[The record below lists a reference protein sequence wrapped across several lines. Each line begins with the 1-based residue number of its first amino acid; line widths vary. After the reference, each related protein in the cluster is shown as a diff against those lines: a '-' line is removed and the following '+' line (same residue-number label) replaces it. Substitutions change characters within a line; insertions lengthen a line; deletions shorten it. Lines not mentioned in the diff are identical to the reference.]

1 MKPHR
6 KFEVLQ
12 QDFNFNC
19 LLKYCQNNSKKF
31 LLFLTFSL
39 FYLFTLSYTAFQNT
53 NWSVVAES
61 MGGVATAKNEETF
74 SIFYNPACLP
84 NVETKS
90 IQLAY
95 YKPYAGLEDVNFSIS
110 NIAFVLPTKYFSLGV
125 GVGFYDIDNLYYETT
140 TILSLATNL
149 KKLSLSL
156 PYISVGTN
164 FKMLT
169 KGYNFDTEILKYEP
183 VLNNKRSVSSVSL
196 DIGLN
201 YKLLKEKFL
210 LGFSVKDINQPNVA
224 VTDIEDIV
232 PMTISFGSAYN
243 FGDIKSVLYFEDF
256 TLATEIRYRDQPWGE
271 EQTKLFYA
279 LGIETFLNFHTIA
292 LRVGVNKDSVNFG
305 FGYYGIKISKY
316 TIVLNY
322 GFGISTVISD
332 NFGNHR
338 FSIELQF

>member
-12 QDFNFNC
+12 QAVNFNG

-31 LLFLTFSL
+31 LLFLTFLL
-39 FYLFTLSYTAFQNT
+39 FYLFTFSYAAFQNT

-90 IQLAY
+90 MQLAY

-125 GVGFYDIDNLYYETT
+125 GVGFYDIGNLYYETT

-149 KKLSLSL
+149 RKLSLSL

-164 FKMLT
+164 FKILT
-169 KGYNFDTEILKYEP
+169 KVYNFDTEILKYEP
-183 VLNNKRSVSSVSL
+183 SLNNKRSVSSVSL

-201 YKLLKEKFL
+201 CKLLKEKFL

-224 VTDIEDIV
+224 ITDIEDIV
-232 PMTISFGSAYN
+232 PMMISFGSAYN
-243 FGDIKSVLYFEDF
+243 FGDIKAGIYFEDF
-256 TLATEIRYRDQPWGE
+256 TLATEVRYRNQPWGE

>member
-12 QDFNFNC
+12 QAVNFNG

-31 LLFLTFSL
+31 LLFLTFLL
-39 FYLFTLSYTAFQNT
+39 FYLFTIPYAAFQNT

-84 NVETKS
+84 NVDNKA

-95 YKPYAGLEDVNFSIS
+95 YKPYAGLEDVDFSIS
-110 NIAFVLPTKYFSLGV
+110 NIAFVLPTKYFCLGV

-164 FKMLT
+164 FKILT

-201 YKLLKEKFL
+201 CKLLKEKFL

-243 FGDIKSVLYFEDF
+243 FGDIKSGLYFEDF
-256 TLATEIRYRDQPWGE
+256 TLATEIRYRNQPWGE

-292 LRVGVNKDSVNFG
+292 LRVGVNKASVNFG

>member
-6 KFEVLQ
+6 KFEILQ
-12 QDFNFNC
+12 QAANFNC

-31 LLFLTFSL
+31 LLFLTFLL
-39 FYLFTLSYTAFQNT
+39 FYLFTFSYAAFQNT

-84 NVETKS
+84 NVGTKS

-110 NIAFVLPTKYFSLGV
+110 NIAFVLPTKCFCLGV
-125 GVGFYDIDNLYYETT
+125 GVGFYDIGNLYYETT

-149 KKLSLSL
+149 KKMSLPL

-183 VLNNKRSVSSVSL
+183 SLNNKTSVSSVSL

-201 YKLLKEKFL
+201 CKLLKEKFL

-232 PMTISFGSAYN
+232 PMTVSIGSAYN
-243 FGDIKSVLYFEDF
+243 FGDIKAGLYFEDF

-271 EQTKLFYA
+271 ERTKLFYA

-292 LRVGVNKDSVNFG
+292 LRAGVNKASVNFG

>member
-6 KFEVLQ
+6 KLEVLKQ
-12 QDFNFNC
+12 AVNLNC
-19 LLKYCQNNSKKF
+19 LLKYCQRIFKKF
-31 LLFLTFSL
+31 LLFLTF
-39 FYLFTLSYTAFQNT
+39 YLFTFSYAAFQNT

-84 NVETKS
+84 NVENKA

-95 YKPYAGLEDVNFSIS
+95 YKPYSRLEDVNFSIS
-110 NIAFVLPTKYFSLGV
+110 NIAFVLPTKYFCLGV

-164 FKMLT
+164 FKILT
-169 KGYNFDTEILKYEP
+169 KVYNFDTEILKYEP

-201 YKLLKEKFL
+201 CKLLKEKFL

-232 PMTISFGSAYN
+232 PMTISFGAGYN
-243 FGDIKSVLYFEDF
+243 FGDINTGLYFEDF
-256 TLATEIRYRDQPWGE
+256 TLATEIRYRNQPWGE

-292 LRVGVNKDSVNFG
+292 LRAGVNKDSVNFG
-305 FGYYGIKISKY
+305 FGYYGIKIFKY

>member
-6 KFEVLQ
+6 KFEILQ
-12 QDFNFNC
+12 QAVNFNG
-19 LLKYCQNNSKKF
+19 LLKYCQRIFKKF
-31 LLFLTFSL
+31 LLFLTFLL
-39 FYLFTLSYTAFQNT
+39 FYLLTLSYAAFQNT

-164 FKMLT
+164 FKILT
-169 KGYNFDTEILKYEP
+169 KVYNFDTEILKYEP

-201 YKLLKEKFL
+201 CKLLKEKFL

-232 PMTISFGSAYN
+232 PMMISFGSAYN
-243 FGDIKSVLYFEDF
+243 FGDIKAGIYFEDF
-256 TLATEIRYRDQPWGE
+256 TLATEVRYRNQPWGE